1 MFGALHSIEVA
12 LWVPK
17 NPKAVMANS
26 LHAYRE
32 AVMMKVHMQH
42 REDQPAYIP
51 SLHAIE
57 ADLPFEA
64 DCY

>member
-1 MFGALHSIEVA
+1 M
-12 LWVPK
+12 

-42 REDQPAYIP
+42 REEQPAYIH

-57 ADLPFEA
+57 AD
-64 DCY
+64 CC